1 MSKKQSAWRSPWVL
15 AWAGMLLV
23 FVSVNAVMI
32 YFAESGGPG
41 LVVDNYYERGEDYE
55 ENMLKK
61 LAMDPGWQTTIEAP
75 DFVGVEAPSH
85 FGFNILT
92 KEGQPAI
99 PDSVVFY
106 AYRPSGKVHDFS
118 VPMEKDVAGHYQA
131 DISFPLKGI
140 WDIVVAAKFGEEEY
154 HASYRLSAG
163 VR

>member
-1 MSKKQSAWRSPWVL
+1 
-15 AWAGMLLV
+15 MLLV

-32 YFAESGGPG
+32 YLAESRNPG

-61 LAMDPGWQTTIEAP
+61 LAKDPGWQMTIEAP
-75 DFVGVEAPSH
+75 DNVGVEVPSR
-85 FGFNILT
+85 FGFAILT
-92 KEGQPAI
+92 KEGQPAT
-99 PDSVVFY
+99 PDSVIFY
-106 AYRPSGKVHDFS
+106 AYRPSGKIHDFF
-118 VPMEKDVAGHYQA
+118 VPMQKDVEGHYQA